1 MATETILSPGVLLQ
15 ETDNTLVFPGIDP
28 SGMAIIGP
36 TARGPVE
43 IPTQVTNYQQFKRI
57 FGTTIRSG
65 SQAYELFTNL
75 SVKNYF
81 NNGGS
86 YILWQI
92 VIFSI
97 FAQYPQDLYD
107 VYGKIERKFKQSHH
121 K

>member
-86 YILWQI
+86 AALI
-92 VIFSI
+92 VRVVSPGLLPAVSAIEDSAVS
-97 FAQYPQDLYD
+97 AQAA
-107 VYGKIERKFKQSHH
+107 V
-121 K
+121 